1 MTMSEILNAIYDLSQ
16 SQGFYGRLLRDLL
29 QMKKNDPK
37 RYEAV
42 KQELEAQKFSDAV
55 DMVLYF
61 EQ

>member
-1 MTMSEILNAIYDLSQ
+1 MTMSEILNAIHELSQ

-29 QMKKNDPK
+29 QMKKNDPA

-42 KQELEAQKFSDAV
+42 KQELEVQKFGDTV